1 MCSGKM
7 ECTATL
13 TSTKAMGKRE
23 MPSDPLYQEVM
34 ERAFMGEG
42 PSARPPDS
50 WERFRSIV
58 RGATF
63 GGKERWR
70 SYVKGISQWHSLG
83 SRGAI

>member
-23 MPSDPLYQEVM
+23 MPSDPLYQEVL

-42 PSARPPDS
+42 PSARPQIPG
-50 WERFRSIV
+50 
-58 RGATF
+58 RGFEASF
-63 GGKERWR
+63 
-70 SYVKGISQWHSLG
+70 VVPHSVAKNAG
-83 SRGAI
+83 DHT